1 MNFEVALQEAQKVY
15 SVLASGGVVIGP
27 IYEGYGIFAAS
38 DESVEKIFRAKRRGD
53 HKLFT
58 LLGNRALQKEIHSVS
73 PAASRLID
81 AVTVDHDMALGV
93 VAKTNLD
100 HPYLRRAA
108 RDVLDRT
115 VRDGKVNIL
124 LNSGVLVEHL
134 ALICLREQLPV
145 FGTSANL
152 TGRGLK
158 SRVSDIERP
167 VREAADYIVDIGSL
181 AGYASTIVD
190 FETPT
195 TLRFG
200 YKYELVRRIAAV
212 ECDLDLPDF
221 PTNTDE

>member
-1 MNFEVALQEAQKVY
+1 MNFEIALQEAQKVY
-15 SVLASGGVVIGP
+15 SVLAAGGVVIGP

-38 DESVEKIFRAKRRGD
+38 DAAVDRIFRAKRRGD

-73 PAASRLID
+73 PAASKLID
-81 AVTVDHDMALGV
+81 AVTVDYDMALGV

-100 HPYLRRAA
+100 HPYLQRAA
-108 RDVLDRT
+108 RGVLERT
-115 VRDGKVNIL
+115 VREGKVNIL

-134 ALICLREQLPV
+134 ALICLQEQLPV

-158 SRVSDIERP
+158 SRVSDIEQP
-167 VREAADYIVDIGSL
+167 VREAADYILDIGSL
-181 AGYASTIVD
+181 AGYASSIVD
-190 FETPT
+190 LETPT

-200 YKYELVRRIAAV
+200 YKYELVRRIAVV
-212 ECDLDLPDF
+212 ECGLDLPDF
-221 PTNTDE
+221 PTNTDD